1 MILGLKRRATRL
13 GVDFRSNGSPRAR
26 PIPAVV
32 WLALLA
38 LSMIV
43 MAGSGDSGPPSDTQ
57 SRPSSRPA
65 DTQIDEDLV
74 RKLLGGESTDLG
86 VIEATL
92 DKMDESARLLKLRQ
106 DAGEKTQAL
115 QEDVLSGIDRMIA
128 QARKQGRKS
137 MGGSRRRRTSRPQ
150 RNRKPPEDT
159 QPKGAGQPDALA
171 GDSSGGAPGE
181 GGDKSGG
188 RRSAAGEAT
197 RGWGFLPER
206 DRDEIIQGFEET
218 FMSKYRE
225 QIERYYR
232 LLAREEGE

>member
-1 MILGLKRRATRL
+1 MSGLEHRAARL
-13 GVDFRSNGSPRAR
+13 GDDCRSNASPRSR
-26 PIPAVV
+26 TIPAVV

-43 MAGSGDSGPPSDTQ
+43 MAGSGDSGPASDT
-57 SRPSSRPA
+57 SPRPSSQPA
-65 DTQIDEDLV
+65 DTQIDDDFV

-86 VIEATL
+86 AIEATL
-92 DKMDESARLLKLRQ
+92 EKMDESARLLKLRL

-128 QARKQGRKS
+128 QARKQGGKS
-137 MGGSRRRRTSRPQ
+137 KGGSRRRRTSRPQ

-171 GDSSGGAPGE
+171 GGSSGGAPGE
-181 GGDKSGG
+181 GGDKTGG

-225 QIERYYR
+225 HIERYYR